1 MADEKEQG
9 RTGNGPVVAGPS
21 PQSAAAELR
30 ALSAEDL
37 ARRSQQ
43 GCRASFAELV
53 ERYGTRLLRFLR
65 RRTSNLHD
73 AEDLV
78 QDTFVRAYTNINGYR
93 STYKFSTWL
102 FTIARNLACSR
113 LRRQHRSRTVSDV
126 TTVAPGPGPHEEI
139 TQGETRQSL
148 WATAQTLSANQ
159 YEALWLRYAED
170 MPIKDIAQVMG
181 KSQVS
186 VKVTLCR
193 ARTRLAGKLQ
203 DIAAI
208 AAARLQQKYKIR
220 ISKSETM
227 AKFKY

>member
-21 PQSAAAELR
+21 PRSAAGELR

-65 RRTSNLHD
+65 RQTSNLHD

-102 FTIARNLACSR
+102 FTIARNLASSR

-126 TTVAPGPGPHEEI
+126 TTVAPAPGPGPHEEI

-148 WATAQTLSANQ
+148 WATAQTLSPNQ

-203 DIAAI
+203 DIAA
-208 AAARLQQKYKIR
+208 ARKGSGKASLK
-220 ISKSETM
+220 ETLALM
-227 AKFKY
+227 KVEGA

>member
-1 MADEKEQG
+1 MADAKEQAIETGFDPPAWG
-9 RTGNGPVVAGPS
+9 RAAG
-21 PQSAAAELR
+21 ELR

-37 ARRSQQ
+37 ARRSQR

-65 RRTSNLHD
+65 SRTSNLHD

-78 QDTFVRAYTNINGYR
+78 QDTFVRAYTNIDGYR

-113 LRRQHRSRTVSDV
+113 LRRPALSGRTVLEAR
-126 TTVAPGPGPHEEI
+126 TVEAGPRE
-139 TQGETRQSL
+139 QLAQKETRQSL
-148 WATAQTLSANQ
+148 WAAAQTLSPIQ

-170 MPIKDIAQVMG
+170 MPIKEIAKVMG

-186 VKVTLCR
+186 VKVALCR
-193 ARTRLAGKLQ
+193 ARMRLAEKLQ
-203 DIAAI
+203 DIAA
-208 AAARLQQKYKIR
+208 ARNGSGKASLK
-220 ISKSETM
+220 ETLALM
-227 AKFKY
+227 KVEGA

>member
-1 MADEKEQG
+1 MAGGKEQE
-9 RTGNGPVVAGPS
+9 RAANGSIKCSSGPQ
-21 PQSAAAELR
+21 PGELQ

-53 ERYGTRLLRFLR
+53 ERYAIRLLRFLHR
-65 RRTSNLHD
+65 QTNNLHD

-78 QDTFVRAYTNINGYR
+78 QDTFVRAYANIDRYR

-113 LRRQHRSRTVSDV
+113 LRRQHRSKPVLQAKPV
-126 TTVAPGPGPHEEI
+126 GPGPREKI
-139 TQGETRQSL
+139 VQKETRQSL

-159 YEALWLRYAED
+159 YDALWLRYAED
-170 MPIKDIAQVMG
+170 MPIKEIAEVMG

-193 ARTRLAGKLQ
+193 ARTRLAERLQ
-203 DIAAI
+203 II
-208 AAARLQQKYKIR
+208 AAAGKPSGKASLK
-220 ISKSETM
+220 ETL
-227 AKFKY
+227 AFIKVEGA